1 MAIDGNTIYCDCC
14 GTQKL
19 AEIVGE
25 NLVIKDRR
33 HGEKHLAVVP
43 IKSLL
48 AVMVDQA
55 TLDKLADLG
64 IIITTKREPALEPAK
79 V

>member
-1 MAIDGNTIYCDCC
+1 MINGQSIYCDCC
-14 GTQKL
+14 GTEKL

-43 IKSLL
+43 VKTLL
-48 AVMVDQA
+48 AVMVDQV

-64 IIITTKREPALEPAK
+64 IIITKREPALEPAK
-79 V
+79 T